1 MLYLKDLPDQLSYL
15 MMDSCMINVYNLTLS
30 FGTQTVFDHISFTLD
45 QRQRI
50 GLVGANG
57 SGKSTLL
64 KALMGTQAIDDGK
77 IVINKGKTIAYLP
90 QEVVLNSPKSIID
103 ETFSAFEHIA
113 MLQQQAAELE
123 KHLQADPKSLEQ
135 YTEIQAQLAELNI
148 DRARAEAKRMLS
160 GLGFS
165 EKQFDEPVANL
176 SVGWKMRVVLAK
188 LLLQK
193 ADFYLF
199 DEPTNHLDITA
210 QDWFLQFLNQ
220 APFGFLLI
228 CHERYFLDEL
238 CNHILEL
245 ENGKGTMYTG
255 NYEQYEK
262 QKEHNTELLEAA
274 YQTQQKDIKQRQ
286 ETINRFRATASKA
299 KMVQSMIKSLDK
311 VERITLA
318 SRRRMINFRFPP
330 IERAGNV
337 VLSVKNVA
345 QSFEQKEIF
354 NHVSFEVLR
363 GEKVAI
369 IAANGVGKTTLFNVI
384 SGKYPLQKGEII
396 FGHNVSYALFNQDQ
410 NATLDLDATVFDNI
424 KSRVSGATEQ
434 EIRTF
439 LGSFLFGNDD
449 VKKKVKVLS
458 GGEKNRVGMISVLLQ
473 KANLLLLDE
482 PTNHLDIASKE
493 VLLKAL
499 NDYEGTIIFVSHDR
513 DFVNKLA
520 THIIELTPTGVISY
534 KGNYDGYI
542 YYKNNILNNPDQA
555 KSTVAHTQPANGP
568 DDKSVGNES
577 TKKKINPK
585 HLKEINK
592 KIGAVERTIYNLE
605 KHIERTQ
612 ESFASLSYGTSEFT
626 AAQNSLTAYQKDLL
640 AQNQQ
645 WENLQVELQKL
656 GE

>member
-1 MLYLKDLPDQLSYL
+1 
-15 MMDSCMINVYNLTLS
+15 MINVYNLTLS
-30 FGTQTVFDHISFTLD
+30 FGTQIVFDHISFTLD

-64 KALMGTQAIDDGK
+64 KALTGTQAVDDGK
-77 IVINKGKTIAYLP
+77 IVINKGKKIAYLP
-90 QEVVLNSPKSIID
+90 QEVVLNSSKSIVD
-103 ETFSAFEHIA
+103 ETFGAFENITV
-113 MLQQQAAELE
+113 LCDEAAQLE
-123 KHLQADPKSLEQ
+123 KNLQTDPKSLER
-135 YTEIQAQLAELNI
+135 YTEIQDQLAELNI
-148 DRARAEAKRMLS
+148 ERARAEAKRMLS

-165 EKQFDEPVANL
+165 EKQFDEPVSNL

-238 CNHILEL
+238 CNYILEL
-245 ENGKGTMYTG
+245 EHGKGTVYTG

-262 QKEHNTELLEAA
+262 QKEHNMALLEAA
-274 YQTQQKDIKQRQ
+274 YQTQQKDIQQRQ

-318 SRRRMINFRFPP
+318 SKRRMINFRFPP

-345 QSFEQKEIF
+345 QSFENKEIF
-354 NHVSFEVLR
+354 KHVSFEVLR

-384 SGKYPLQKGEII
+384 SGKYPLQKGEIT
-396 FGHNVSYALFNQDQ
+396 FGHNVTYALFDQDQ
-410 NATLDLDATVFDNI
+410 NATLDLESTVFDNI
-424 KSRVSGATEQ
+424 KSRVALSTEQ

-439 LGSFLFGNDD
+439 LGSFLFSNDD

-458 GGEKNRVGMISVLLQ
+458 GGEKNRVGMTSVLLQ

-499 NDYEGTIIFVSHDR
+499 TDYEGTIIFVSHDR

-542 YYKNNILNNPDQA
+542 YYKNNILGNPDQA
-555 KSTVAHTQPANGP
+555 AHTSGAAHVAAGS
-568 DDKSVGNES
+568 DAANES

-585 HLKEINK
+585 HLKEVNK

-605 KHIERTQ
+605 KHIERIQ
-612 ESFASLSYGTSEFT
+612 ESFAELKYGTSEFT
-626 AAQNSLTAYQKDLL
+626 AAQKNLATYQKDLQ

-645 WENLQVELQKL
+645 WESLQVELQKL